1 MQKWEY
7 LTIDTQN
14 AFQTDFNVV
23 GASET
28 DAYEGREISECLPAL
43 GADGWELV
51 CSHKLKAAVFGVGR
65 RFYFKRLAG
74 SAAV

>member
-28 DAYEGREISECLPAL
+28 DAYEGP
-43 GADGWELV
+43 GNQ
-51 CSHKLKAAVFGVGR
+51 
-65 RFYFKRLAG
+65 
-74 SAAV
+74 